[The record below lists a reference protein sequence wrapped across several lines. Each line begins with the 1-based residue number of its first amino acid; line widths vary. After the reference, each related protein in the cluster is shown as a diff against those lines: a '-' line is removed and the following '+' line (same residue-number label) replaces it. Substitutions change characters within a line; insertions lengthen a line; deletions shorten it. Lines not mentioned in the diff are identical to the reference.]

1 MEQRPVDLTVAALAA
16 GALALGAWEARRGE
30 LRAAEARWFSGVNG
44 ISERWLAPAWVV
56 MQAGSLGGAL
66 GIGGAVAASGHR
78 DLGRRLA
85 LVGSLAWAGSKLVKP
100 LANRGRPSSVVEV
113 ARILGRAQTG
123 LGYPSGHAAVA
134 VAMATAAGSQV
145 PPAWKVPTWSAVAV
159 VAAARIYVG
168 AHLPL
173 DVAGGAA
180 LGLAT
185 ERIVRVV
192 RGPAGRRAPQRAPGA
207 APAG

>member
-1 MEQRPVDLTVAALAA
+1 MDQRPLDLTVVALAA
-16 GALALGAWEARRGE
+16 GAVAIGAREARRGE
-30 LRAAEARWFSGVNG
+30 LRAAEARWFSGLNG
-44 ISERWLAPAWVV
+44 ISERWLAPAWLV

-66 GIGGAVAASGHR
+66 GIGVVTAASGHPA
-78 DLGRRLA
+78 LGRRLA
-85 LVGSLAWAGSKLVKP
+85 LVGSLAWTGSKLVKP
-100 LANRGRPSSVVEV
+100 VAQRGRPASVVEA
-113 ARILGRAQTG
+113 ARVLGRAQTG

-134 VAMATAAGSQV
+134 VAMASAAGSQV
-145 PPAWKVPTWSAVAV
+145 PRGWQVPTWSAAGV

-180 LGLAT
+180 LGVAT
-185 ERIVRVV
+185 ERVV
-192 RGPAGRRAPQRAPGA
+192 RMIRGPVGRRGRQRAPGG